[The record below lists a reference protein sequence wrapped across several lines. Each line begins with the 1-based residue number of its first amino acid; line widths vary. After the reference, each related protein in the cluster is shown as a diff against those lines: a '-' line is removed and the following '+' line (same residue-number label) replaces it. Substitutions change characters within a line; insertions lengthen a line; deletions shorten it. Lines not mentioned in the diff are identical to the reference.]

1 MKMDNNMQLST
12 FIHINHSQTISDI
25 VVSHLIPNCFQLL
38 LFSKISYNLIPY
50 YPHLDHFR

>member
-1 MKMDNNMQLST
+1 MDNNMQLST